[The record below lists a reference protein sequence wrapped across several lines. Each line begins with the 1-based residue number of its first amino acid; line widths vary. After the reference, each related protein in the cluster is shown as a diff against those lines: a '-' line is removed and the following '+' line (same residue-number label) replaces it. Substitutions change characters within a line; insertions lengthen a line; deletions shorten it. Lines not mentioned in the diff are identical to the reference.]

1 MLVKVLKLQGGEQLI
16 SGIAEIS
23 NDAGEGMGFQL
34 THPYLL
40 NLIPSG
46 DTGEDGQPK
55 SFNVNYTRWV
65 SCSSENTFRVPYAAI
80 VAIGEPDA
88 QVLETYRLKFGDLLN
103 DTDALPAID
112 PDIMPEESAVSDSG
126 D

>member
-23 NDAGEGMGFQL
+23 NEAGEGIGFQL
-34 THPYLL
+34 THPYIL

-46 DTGEDGQPK
+46 DVGPDGQPT
-55 SFNVNYTRWV
+55 SFNVNYTRWI
-65 SCSSENTFRVPYAAI
+65 SCSADNSFRVPYAAI

-88 QVLETYRLKFGDLLN
+88 QVLETYKSKFGDLIN
-103 DTDALPAID
+103 DTDALPASD
-112 PDIMPEESAVSDSG
+112 SSDTTEDEAVSDSG

>member
-16 SGIAEIS
+16 SGIAEVS
-23 NDAGEGMGFQL
+23 NDAGEGIGFQL

-46 DTGEDGQPK
+46 DIGEDGQPK

-65 SCSSENTFRVPYAAI
+65 SCSSENTFRVPYSAV
-80 VAIGEPDA
+80 VAVGEPDA
-88 QVLETYRLKFGDLLN
+88 QVLETYKLKFGDLIN
-103 DTDALPAID
+103 DDDTLPASASID
-112 PDIMPEESAVSDSG
+112 SAEESAVSDSG